1 MKKFYKTNS
10 FKIKNFEIGKPGTVF
25 VIAEIG
31 INHSGNFK
39 ICQKFIRAAAKSGA
53 NAVKIQTVDVD
64 ESYAKN
70 TTSYKE
76 FSGKN
81 FSDKELH
88 KLKKISRKLGVIF
101 FSTPGDFKS
110 LIRLAKIGLPIIKI
124 SSGLMTNFPLI
135 GEALKRRLPVII
147 STGLSDSRD
156 LENLDRF
163 LQKFKSRK
171 VALLKCTSQYPAD
184 DMNLDLQSI
193 VYLKKK
199 FKYPIGYSD
208 HSLGDI
214 APVVAVSC
222 GATIIEKHI
231 TLNKLKKGGD
241 HKVSLEPKEFK
252 LMVDK
257 IRRVQ
262 KMLGNEEFKLKS
274 LFKKKRKKILRY
286 LTAKKEIKKGDIF
299 SHENI
304 SFMGQNKRNI
314 GLEPQYFFF
323 FKNKKSKIYLKK
335 NSMLKKTHL
344 KMHVG

>member
-208 HSLGDI
+208 HTEGIEAALAAAALG
-214 APVVAVSC
+214 AKV
-222 GATIIEKHI
+222 IEKHI
-231 TLNKLKKGGD
+231 TINKDMLGPD
-241 HKVSLEPKEFK
+241 HKASITGDEFK
-252 LMVDK
+252 
-257 IRRVQ
+257 
-262 KMLGNEEFKLKS
+262 KMSEGI
-274 LFKKKRKKILRY
+274 KKIILALGSNIKKPSLSEKKNIKIARNSIVA
-286 LTAKKEIKKGDIF
+286 AKYIKKGEKFTI
-299 SHENI
+299 NNLAVKRPGNGI
-304 SFMGQNKRNI
+304 SPMN
-314 GLEPQYFFF
+314 F
-323 FKNKKSKIYLKK
+323 FKLIGKIARK
-335 NSMLKKTHL
+335 NFDQDELIKI
-344 KMHVG
+344 